1 MATLTLNPDEP
12 LKNELIMLIYNIKDE
27 AVISDLYQMIKSR
40 LGRKKHAATQA
51 VADDGDSKEYILA
64 GWDSACKELR
74 LIGEGKIQGRPA
86 KDILNEL

>member
-12 LKNELIMLIYNIKDE
+12 QKNDILNFIYNIKDK
-27 AVISDLYQMIKSR
+27 AALSAFYQLMKNQVTS
-40 LGRKKHAATQA
+40 KKHAATQA

-64 GWDSACKELR
+64 GWDSACKEFR